1 MKAPRFIIYSIH
13 QFGLVVAL
21 VFCSVQAGLSQSS
34 EWAELRILKP
44 SIGTCV
50 DRGGNTTCFGLG
62 CVGRQLKPI
71 ILETGGTAPAEFDQ
85 KITIDVD
92 DTPTYC
98 LPFNGKSGAPVSYYA
113 EGKELASQVLLDKLR
128 RGSHVSIHD
137 GQKTVRFSL
146 AGSTKAIDGLAN
158 ICNPTSLPFNN
169 TECAAPAEISKI
181 GTLEWVIGVL
191 NVDAENVRPNV
202 SSVELV
208 ELDNN
213 ADTKEY
219 FVQLGGPFF
228 CGASYCSQYVIKNI
242 DADKNQVLL
251 DGISTIEMRL
261 NDNHRNGYRSIDLCG
276 RDGCVEWAYSP
287 AKRQYDLF
295 DKAEAKRLAEEAELR
310 YQKWL
315 NSDAPEAVKIRKQRA
330 EYERKRIAE
339 QQRQRQQYLAQQRA
353 RQSNYQNQLFAPFQ
367 QRQTRT
373 NEDALRVIDLLGW
386 AFFVFVCSPA
396 FFVLRQK
403 YRESKNEG
411 DWAKIRAWLE
421 VSQLREEQT

>member
-1 MKAPRFIIYSIH
+1 VKAPRFIIYFIR
-13 QFGLVVAL
+13 QIGLVAAL
-21 VFCSVQAGLSQSS
+21 VFCSVQTGLSQSS
-34 EWAELRILKP
+34 KWAELRILKP

-50 DRGGNTTCFGLG
+50 DRGGNTTCFGLR
-62 CVGRQLKPI
+62 CVGGQLKPI
-71 ILETGGTAPAEFDQ
+71 ILGTGGVAPAEFDQ

-113 EGKELASQVLLDKLR
+113 EGKELAPRLLLDKLR

-137 GQKTVRFSL
+137 GKGSTRYTL
-146 AGSTKAIDGLAN
+146 TGSTKAINGLARQ
-158 ICNPTSLPFNN
+158 CSPSSLPFNN
-169 TECAAPAEISKI
+169 MGCAPPAKISKF
-181 GTLEWVIGVL
+181 GTLEWAIGVL
-191 NVDAENVRPNV
+191 NLDAENVALDV
-202 SSVELV
+202 SSIKQVN
-208 ELDNN
+208 LDTNPHT
-213 ADTKEY
+213 DEY
-219 FVQLGGPFF
+219 IVTIGGPFF
-228 CGASYCSQYVIKNI
+228 CSPSQCPRYIIQNYSLERNRV
-242 DADKNQVLL
+242 VL
-251 DGISTIEMRL
+251 DGTLTQRL
-261 NDNHRNGYRSIDLCG
+261 KVSPEITNGFHVVQLCSAN
-276 RDGCVEWAYSP
+276 GCADWAYNPSSRLYQYRITP
-287 AKRQYDLF
+287 EVERNLAIAKTEQ
-295 DKAEAKRLAEEAELR
+295 AKISQERERRR
-310 YQKWL
+310 Y
-315 NSDAPEAVKIRKQRA
+315 
-330 EYERKRIAE
+330 AE

-373 NEDALRVIDLLGW
+373 NEDVLRVIDLLGW